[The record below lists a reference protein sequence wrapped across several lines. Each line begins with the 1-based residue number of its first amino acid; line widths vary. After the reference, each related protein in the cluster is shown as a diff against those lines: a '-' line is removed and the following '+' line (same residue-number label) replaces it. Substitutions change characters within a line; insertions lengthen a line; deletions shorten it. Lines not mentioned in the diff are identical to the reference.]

1 MNEIKELVR
10 SYCEKHLNDE
20 LMGYAL
26 KLCDT
31 LGRKKKIDISRGR
44 KEIWAASV
52 IYAIARLNFL
62 FDKENPNYITTD
74 TICNYFN
81 TKKSTVGS
89 KATKIEEACNLT
101 IGTEGYC
108 GKHITDTLTFYQ
120 TPEGFVIPKSMIGDR
135 ELVVEVMDKE
145 ESKEFEKLIEN
156 ERKVREQE
164 VIKKREER
172 AEKKRQIAEE
182 KRKNRDYEKRQL
194 NLFGD

>member
-10 SYCEKHLNDE
+10 SFCEKHLNDE

-44 KEIWAASV
+44 KEIWAASI
-52 IYAIARLNFL
+52 IYAISRLNFL
-62 FDKENPNYITTD
+62 FDKESTNYITTD
-74 TICNYFN
+74 TICDYFN
-81 TKKSTVGS
+81 TKKSTVGN

-101 IGTEGYC
+101 IGAEGYC
-108 GKHITDTLTFYQ
+108 CQHITDSLTLYQ

-135 ELVVEVMDKE
+135 ELVVEFMDEE

-156 ERKVREQE
+156 ERKAREQE
-164 VIKKREER
+164 IKKEQEQRAEER
-172 AEKKRQIAEE
+172 RKIAEE
-182 KRKNRDYEKRQL
+182 KQKNRDYEKRQL
-194 NLFGD
+194 KLFGD

>member
-44 KEIWAASV
+44 KEIWASSIV
-52 IYAIARLNFL
+52 YAIARLNFL

-81 TKKSTVGS
+81 TKKSTVGN
-89 KATKIEEACNLT
+89 KATKIEEACKLT
-101 IGTEGYC
+101 IGAEGYC
-108 GKHITDTLTFYQ
+108 SKHITDSFTFYQ

-135 ELVVEVMDKE
+135 ELVVEVMDEE
-145 ESKEFEKLIEN
+145 ESKEFEELIEN
-156 ERKVREQE
+156 ERKIREQE
-164 VIKKREER
+164 MIKKREER
-172 AEKKRQIAEE
+172 VEKKRQIAEE